1 MRDRDRQTAEHFGIL
16 SKVESFE
23 KELLGIDG
31 IVSDTLGDG
40 IDFDLSCWLSDMRY
54 VIIVPRYSIDVRLD
68 VDDYFKRRKTLVQT
82 ILDTASRFGLSRTE
96 DRIEDYGEHFYI
108 VLRCDVTWPNPHDFK
123 EVTT

>member
-40 IDFDLSCWLSDMRY
+40 IDFDLSCWLSE
-54 VIIVPRYSIDVRLD
+54 
-68 VDDYFKRRKTLVQT
+68 
-82 ILDTASRFGLSRTE
+82 E

-108 VLRCDVTWPNPHDFK
+108 VLRCDVTWPNPNDFK